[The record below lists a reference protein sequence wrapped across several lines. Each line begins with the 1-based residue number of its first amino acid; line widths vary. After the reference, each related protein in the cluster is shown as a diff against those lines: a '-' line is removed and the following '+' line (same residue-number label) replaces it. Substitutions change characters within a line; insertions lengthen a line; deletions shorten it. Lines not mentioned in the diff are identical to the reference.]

1 MTPNL
6 QRTVFYSWQ
15 SDRPNRTNR
24 GFIMEALERA
34 ATVLRSDESVAVE
47 PVIDRDTAGV
57 AGSPEIA
64 ATIFAKIARADV
76 FVPDVSLVTSADTKR
91 QSPNPNVLL
100 ELGFAISTLGWDRVI
115 LVMNTAF
122 GDQTSL
128 PFDLRGRRVV
138 SYNCLEIL
146 EMGKKGHERKLLEK
160 RLTEELR
167 KVFKMQA
174 SSRSSEKEARWKSL
188 SVLARKFQ
196 AERLD
201 LLSLGEAPLLLASER
216 LICVHVVPDGAL
228 TGEITID
235 VRRID
240 TEGTY
245 LAPIGSRGFN
255 PMFNSDGLLRDAGG
269 VDGKSDGFLQLFR
282 NGVIESVNSSRI
294 IGLDRQDG
302 VASTAF
308 VEDLVRF
315 LQDACRLLRKL
326 QVGPPVLV
334 LVSLLG
340 VKNLPLFVGGGTRG
354 TPVFDKNKIL
364 LPEVELVDL
373 RADIQPILRLP
384 LDVLWQAAGLKGCS
398 NYDADGVWINR

>member
-160 RLTEELR
+160 
-167 KVFKMQA
+167 
-174 SSRSSEKEARWKSL
+174 
-188 SVLARKFQ
+188 
-196 AERLD
+196 
-201 LLSLGEAPLLLASER
+201 G
-216 LICVHVVPDGAL
+216 
-228 TGEITID
+228 
-235 VRRID
+235 
-240 TEGTY
+240 
-245 LAPIGSRGFN
+245 
-255 PMFNSDGLLRDAGG
+255 
-269 VDGKSDGFLQLFR
+269 
-282 NGVIESVNSSRI
+282 
-294 IGLDRQDG
+294 
-302 VASTAF
+302 
-308 VEDLVRF
+308 
-315 LQDACRLLRKL
+315 
-326 QVGPPVLV
+326 
-334 LVSLLG
+334 
-340 VKNLPLFVGGGTRG
+340 
-354 TPVFDKNKIL
+354 
-364 LPEVELVDL
+364 
-373 RADIQPILRLP
+373 
-384 LDVLWQAAGLKGCS
+384 
-398 NYDADGVWINR
+398 